1 MFRRPPRTSCTATL
15 IPFTPLFRSRPRT
28 LMRVRILDAA
38 TGMVMA
44 GYEGAEL
51 RRHLGG
57 PGATAETGVIAPGMR
72 RVVYLGVPLTG
83 APGKLLHRIEFHAE
97 GGEPVTLEAGD
108 RKSTRLNSSH

>member
-1 MFRRPPRTSCTATL
+1 
-15 IPFTPLFRSRPRT
+15 
-28 LMRVRILDAA
+28 MRVRILDAA

-83 APGKLLHRIEFHAE
+83 APGKLLHRIEFHAD
-97 GGEPVTLEAGD
+97 GGAPAQLDAGAVNIDRQPVPVLGPPLPGGHGVAGYEPAVA
-108 RKSTRLNSSH
+108 